1 MTEPVNINTATF
13 LQLKSL
19 KGIGEA
25 KANAILRAREEK
37 AVKPSGEDLASTV
50 ALLRDKISSIEKDRS
65 DMVVSFQLQ
74 ADQMREKNLAILEQ
88 QRLQYEQER
97 DEYLQKVKQELNHFR
112 EMVETK
118 DKELD
123 RYHEKTEKMQ
133 SQIEQQESLARI
145 QKVITDRE
153 SKSGENYKPPS
164 TPDKYGPSAPKLAIF
179 DGKSDWRPY
188 FLQFSTIA
196 DRYKWTDEQRLFKLI
211 ELLRDRA
218 LKYYSN
224 RVKSL
229 QANYKLFCQKF
240 NEKFGK
246 KELPHILRRLLQDL
260 RQENEENLRDFAER
274 AQELA
279 VDGYPDTPE
288 KFAETLATD
297 AFLRGCLD
305 KRAALVAMDKNPESL
320 DQAVQFVRSAAANQ
334 KVIMG
339 GKKSEVKRVTFSDT
353 EDVQEQEEEKLLYGL
368 LRKMMIKEGSEH
380 GGQIC
385 TDVNN
390 LEIKDIDNTAK
401 IQELFLYKH
410 NSDSKT
416 LYINL
421 TLNGQ
426 KVLAVVDSAAQVSV
440 ISTSLL
446 KQLGPRV
453 KMKQH
458 IILKGAGKGS
468 EMEARY
474 TDDLDVTVGKLKVK
488 WRFVAAEITDKVIL
502 GIDFLEHFKAIIDL
516 GNYTVQINQDL
527 IPAICLGNKEVKIL
541 HVYRVTVGRKTV
553 VPPQSMKVLKIEID
567 RTPNSDI
574 IIQPNY
580 ELKGLLTPNVV
591 LKIGQEVSTVVRN
604 GSNKFVTLKGGLKF
618 GIGTEIECTIPLTD
632 VNELDRFSD
641 KSLNNFEPSFVTHQ
655 AAEADRVSDS
665 LTTGSETNE
674 NSNMVPP
681 AHTILSIKAD
691 NNHSQVSSQNRDKNM
706 SDRVS
711 VKQALSIK
719 DMNELIPKHIQDL
732 YSRTIKGMTLSENGL
747 SRIPNHQD
755 LCSHYSSE
763 IPLNLL
769 PCGGCKYCTR
779 ARSQWQIFEE
789 DVDFV
794 VPLTARSVSCTSP
807 VGIIGLTIR
816 SIRNVTSDNNVS
828 IMGMPTSYS
837 NDDLRQLQNQDK
849 HLSTII
855 AWLTLNYTPS
865 KQELQM
871 QSPGVR
877 HLWQC
882 KSQLRYQDSILSYI
896 WEDPVG
902 SRILFVT
909 PDSLKDELLRCCHDL
924 RSSGH
929 LGQDKTLSKLR
940 KTAYWLKLSQIRD
953 LPIWTQRLKKRI
965 LENVERKMLEDL
977 TDKEEQC
984 DLGLDWL
991 FSNNEQMSGNMMD
1004 SSFAQSDS
1012 LTVGSNTG
1020 IGQSDFLTNKRSSQE
1035 AEQFTLQDWETL
1047 MNLDDNF
1054 GDQTIIYNV
1063 ADTVEAQVKLS
1074 ERNRGRDRKAPA
1086 HFKDFIMD

>member
-74 ADQMREKNLAILEQ
+74 ADQLREEPGHIGTT
-88 QRLQYEQER
+88 
-97 DEYLQKVKQELNHFR
+97 KV
-112 EMVETK
+112 
-118 DKELD
+118 
-123 RYHEKTEKMQ
+123 
-133 SQIEQQESLARI
+133 A
-145 QKVITDRE
+145 
-153 SKSGENYKPPS
+153 
-164 TPDKYGPSAPKLAIF
+164 
-179 DGKSDWRPY
+179 
-188 FLQFSTIA
+188 
-196 DRYKWTDEQRLFKLI
+196 
-211 ELLRDRA
+211 
-218 LKYYSN
+218 
-224 RVKSL
+224 
-229 QANYKLFCQKF
+229 ANYKLFCQKF

-353 EDVQEQEEEKLLYGL
+353 EDVQEQEEEKFAVRVVEKDDDKKGVSASIEKRLKKTEDDLAETKIIVKKILNIINQNQGQNQRSRSTYRSPTPERSTSPYRGTGCFQCG
-368 LRKMMIKEGSEH
+368 KEGHYFGAKS
-380 GGQIC
+380 
-385 TDVNN
+385 
-390 LEIKDIDNTAK
+390 KDEAAHNT
-401 IQELFLYKH
+401 E
-410 NSDSKT
+410 
-416 LYINL
+416 
-421 TLNGQ
+421 
-426 KVLAVVDSAAQVSV
+426 
-440 ISTSLL
+440 
-446 KQLGPRV
+446 R
-453 KMKQH
+453 
-458 IILKGAGKGS
+458 GKGS

-474 TDDLDVTVGKLKVK
+474 TDDLDVTVNSKSNGGLWLQRSQK
-488 WRFVAAEITDKVIL
+488 
-502 GIDFLEHFKAIIDL
+502 IDFLNISRQEDESRSYTCQEHVSHYAALAAPLHVLTGGKEFKWESEHQDAFNSIKKALTTPPVLGYPDPNFPFILDTDASENTIGAELSQIQNGKCVTVSYASRVLTPAQRKYCTTRKELLAIVAFTRQYRHYLL
-516 GNYTVQINQDL
+516 GNQFTIRTDHN
-527 IPAICLGNKEVKIL
+527 
-541 HVYRVTVGRKTV
+541 
-553 VPPQSMKVLKIEID
+553 SLKWLMNFKNIEGQLA
-567 RTPNSDI
+567 RWLEELSQYNL
-574 IIQPNY
+574 IIQHRPG
-580 ELKGLLTPNVV
+580 K
-591 LKIGQEVSTVVRN
+591 KH
-604 GSNKFVTLKGGLKF
+604 SN
-618 GIGTEIECTIPLTD
+618 
-632 VNELDRFSD
+632 
-641 KSLNNFEPSFVTHQ
+641 
-655 AAEADRVSDS
+655 AD
-665 LTTGSETNE
+665 
-674 NSNMVPP
+674 
-681 AHTILSIKAD
+681 
-691 NNHSQVSSQNRDKNM
+691 
-706 SDRVS
+706 
-711 VKQALSIK
+711 
-719 DMNELIPKHIQDL
+719 
-732 YSRTIKGMTLSENGL
+732 GL

-953 LPIWTQRLKKRI
+953 LPVWTQRLKRRI
-965 LENVERKMLEDL
+965 LEQVERKMLEDL
-977 TDKEEQC
+977 TDKEEHC

-991 FSNNEQMSGNMMD
+991 FSNNEPMLWNMID
-1004 SSFAQSDS
+1004 GSLAQSDS
-1012 LTVGSNTG
+1012 LTGGGNTG

-1035 AEQFTLQDWETL
+1035 ADQFTLQDWETL

-1074 ERNRGRDRKAPA
+1074 DRSRGRDRKAPA
-1086 HFKDFIMD
+1086 HFRDFVMD